1 MKDIVKILESQGITL
16 TDEQSKAVIKEVSEN
31 YKTIAEHDKKV
42 TALELERDNYK
53 TQLET
58 ASKTLK
64 TFDGIEP
71 DKIKD
76 QLDEYEKKLKTLD
89 EEHKKELYHRD
100 FGDALKAAV
109 GEYKF
114 SSKAAEKSVMK
125 EIEDAGLK
133 LVDGKIVGL
142 KEMMEIIKERDA
154 SAFVDEQTENA
165 KQTQARFTKPVTGKG
180 SGKVTMSELMRMK
193 NENPN
198 LDISS
203 YMNGKDDK

>member
-1 MKDIVKILESQGITL
+1 MKDIAKILESQGITL
-16 TDEQSKAVIKEVSEN
+16 TDEQRKAVMKEVSES
-31 YKTIAEHDKKV
+31 YKTIAEYDKRV
-42 TALELERDNYK
+42 AGLESERDNYK
-53 TQLET
+53 TQLDT
-58 ASKTLK
+58 ANETLK

-76 QLDEYEKKLKTLD
+76 QLAGYEEKLKALD

-109 GEYKF
+109 GEYRF

-133 LVDGKIVGL
+133 LIDGKIVGL
-142 KEMMEIIKERDA
+142 KEMMDIIKGRDA
-154 SAFVDEQTENA
+154 SAFVDEQAENA
-165 KQTQARFTKPVTGKG
+165 KQNQARFTKPIAGKN
-180 SGKVTMSELMRMK
+180 SEKVTMSELMRMK
-193 NENPN
+193 NENPD

-203 YMNGKDDK
+203 YIGKDDK